1 MRRILKSVTYS
12 WFEENFIKNFSNA
25 NIPEFDTSV
34 WIYWGYQTSRIGEI
48 GMIQGKLKIFLR
60 QVSGI
65 SYSVK
70 TSTYR
75 LAWGDSLK
83 GSSDPSHFIF
93 KINVGKRRIRHR
105 TTLKLN
111 DEFLDRLQFDW
122 RWRNFKFRVVLCR
135 IRPFPTLI
143 SENKWLGFK
152 QP

>member
-93 KINVGKRRIRHR
+93 EVNVEKSRIRHTR
-105 TTLKLN
+105 NLKLN
-111 DEFLDRLQFDW
+111 DEFPVDWLKIDRRFEF
-122 RWRNFKFRVVLCR
+122 NVVLCR
-135 IRPFPTLI
+135 IRLLPTLI
-143 SENKWLGFK
+143 SKIKWLETTL
-152 QP
+152 Q